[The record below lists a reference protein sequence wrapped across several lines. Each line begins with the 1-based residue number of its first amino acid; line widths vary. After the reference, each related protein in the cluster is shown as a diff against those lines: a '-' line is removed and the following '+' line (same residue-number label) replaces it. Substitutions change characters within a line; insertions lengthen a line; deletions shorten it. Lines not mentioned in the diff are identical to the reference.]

1 MNQRMNRAKN
11 LIVMRFKP
19 IHIRMVYLLAGGF
32 VSAKSLASL
41 AVPSTRVRL

>member
-1 MNQRMNRAKN
+1 MIAMQ
-11 LIVMRFKP
+11 FKR

-32 VSAKSLASL
+32 VFAKSLASL